1 MPELMMQPD
10 LSAVTANGGVR
21 GAALAR
27 WQENGWPGPRAEAW
41 RYTSLERLS
50 DVDLAPATGL
60 AGGLAGPGAAAAA
73 GINAHVIR
81 FENGV
86 VDPAGML
93 SLPGGVSV
101 AALAGDEAAM
111 ARLADLLRQG
121 LKPPPPQRKATRPGR
136 AAVKRR
142 LEAKKKR
149 GDLKRQRRNRPTL
162 DE

>member
-1 MPELMMQPD
+1 MNTTDSRVELLLD
-10 LSAVTANGGVR
+10 LEACSVLGPYRRARLPQQLGSRLLNGCLRV
-21 GAALAR
+21 
-27 WQENGWPGPRAEAW
+27 
-41 RYTSLERLS
+41 
-50 DVDLAPATGL
+50 
-60 AGGLAGPGAAAAA
+60 
-73 GINAHVIR
+73 
-81 FENGV
+81 
-86 VDPAGML
+86 
-93 SLPGGVSV
+93 V
-101 AALAGDEAAM
+101 AAEERSQWQNRQAAM